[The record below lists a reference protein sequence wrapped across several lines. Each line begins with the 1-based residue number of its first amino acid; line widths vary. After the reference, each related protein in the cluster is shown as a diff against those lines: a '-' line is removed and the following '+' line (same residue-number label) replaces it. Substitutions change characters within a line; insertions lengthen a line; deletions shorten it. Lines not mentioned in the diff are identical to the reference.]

1 MKARTRVEVIQAILD
16 TGVVPVFYQKDPE
29 KARKVVDACVAGGL
43 TCLEMTN
50 RGVRAHHVFRELA
63 EHCQKNHPRV
73 LLGAGTVQDQGTAA
87 LYIQEGAAFV
97 VSPYFDL
104 ESALVCNK
112 RRVPYLPGCSTATE
126 IHTAETYGADICK
139 IFPGS
144 SAGGPGFIKAILGP
158 SPGSLLMPTGG
169 VEPTRESLSSW
180 FKAGVACV
188 GLGSQLIPSSIPDDF
203 DYATITEKARTAVAI
218 VRELRKEGV

>member
-1 MKARTRVEVIQAILD
+1 MKARTRTKVIQTILD
-16 TGVVPVFYQKDPE
+16 VGIVPVFYQEDPD

-43 TCLEMTN
+43 TCIEMTN
-50 RGVRAHHVFRELA
+50 RGVRAHHVFRSLA
-63 EHCQKNHPRV
+63 EYCAVHHPHV

-97 VSPYFDL
+97 VAPYFDL

-112 RRVPYLPGCSTATE
+112 RRVPYFPGCSTATE
-126 IHTAETYGADICK
+126 IHTAETYGAEICK

-144 SAGGPGFIKAILGP
+144 SAGGPGFVKAILGP
-158 SPGSLLMPTGG
+158 SPASLLMPTGG
-169 VEPTRESLSSW
+169 VEPTRESLTSW

-188 GLGSQLIPSSIPDDF
+188 GLGSQLIPGKLPDDF
-203 DYATITEKARTAVAI
+203 DYTTITEKAKNALAF
-218 VRELRKEGV
+218 VRELRGE